1 MADNNNNEEILPTI
15 DELNID
21 PSGFSGEA
29 KALYDCIKFVDD
41 QVLQKNNELQI
52 ADSARIMYL
61 SVLKTEL
68 SQTSE

>member
-1 MADNNNNEEILPTI
+1 MADNNNNEELFPII

-29 KALYDCIKFVDD
+29 RELYDCIKFVDG

-68 SQTSE
+68 SHTSR